1 MANSSVRIIVG
12 LSGGVDS
19 AVAALL
25 LREQGYDVE
34 GLFMVNWEEQDAYCT
49 TAADYQ
55 DARAVAR
62 ELAIPLHRVNFAQ
75 QYRAQVF
82 SYFLQEYRAGR
93 TPNPDVLCNREI
105 KFGLCSAY
113 VERLGGELFATG
125 HYARCGLSSDGPA
138 LYRAADRGKDQSYFL
153 HAVPR
158 ERFARVR
165 FPLGELSKDAVRER
179 ARRAGLPVCD
189 KPDSTG
195 ICFIGE
201 RPFADFLARYLPT
214 QPGPIETLR
223 GQRLGTHRG
232 LPFYTLGQRAGLELG
247 GARGFAEEPWYV
259 ADKQL
264 ERNALIVVQRHDSW
278 RLQAHAVRT
287 GAMHWLA
294 PPARA
299 FRAGV
304 KLRYRQAEQAA
315 RVEASEHGLWL
326 HFDEPQRAAT
336 AGQFAVLYQADRCLG
351 GAVIE
356 HAALECS
363 KAEQPAVAAASADRA
378 RPSGVA

>member
-1 MANSSVRIIVG
+1 MATSSVRIIVG

-25 LREQGYDVE
+25 LQEQGFDVE
-34 GLFMVNWEEQDAYCT
+34 GLFMVNWEEDDAYCT

-62 ELAIPLHRVNFAQ
+62 ELGIALHRVNFAQ
-75 QYRAQVF
+75 QYRSQVF

-113 VERLGGELFATG
+113 TDRLGGDAFATG
-125 HYARCGLSSDGPA
+125 HYARCAQTPDGPA
-138 LYRAADRGKDQSYFL
+138 LYRAVDEDKDQSYFL

-165 FPLGELSKDAVRER
+165 FPLGTLHKEEVRER

-201 RPFADFLARYLPT
+201 RPFAQFLARYLPSE
-214 QPGPIETLR
+214 PGPIETPQGR
-223 GQRLGTHRG
+223 RLGTHRG

-259 ADKQL
+259 ADKRP
-264 ERNALIVVQRHDSW
+264 ERNALIVVQRHDSRW
-278 RLQAHAVRT
+278 LETREVRT
-287 GAMHWLA
+287 GPMHWLA
-294 PPARA
+294 PPLSSFA
-299 FRAGV
+299 AGV
-304 KLRYRQAEQAA
+304 KLRYRQKDQPA
-315 RVEASEHGLWL
+315 RVETGDSDLRLRFEQ
-326 HFDEPQRAAT
+326 PQRAAT
-336 AGQFAVLYQADRCLG
+336 PGQFAVLYQADRCLG

-356 HAALECS
+356 HAAVDATAGECS
-363 KAEQPAVAAASADRA
+363 KAERPAKAERSV
-378 RPSGVA
+378 

>member
-1 MANSSVRIIVG
+1 MGASSVRVIVG

-25 LREQGYDVE
+25 LRQQGYDVE
-34 GLFMVNWEEQDAYCT
+34 GLFMVNWEEDDAYCT

-62 ELAIPLHRVNFAQ
+62 ELRIPLHRVNFAQ
-75 QYRAQVF
+75 AYRTQVF
-82 SYFLQEYRAGR
+82 SYFLQEYRVGR

-105 KFGLCSAY
+105 KFGLCSVYAD
-113 VERLGGELFATG
+113 RLGADLFATG
-125 HYARCGLSSDGPA
+125 HYARCELTDDGPA
-138 LYRAADRGKDQSYFL
+138 LYRALDHAKDQSYFL

-158 ERFARVR
+158 ERFARVK
-165 FPLGELSKDAVRER
+165 FPLGALCKDAVREH

-201 RPFADFLARYLPT
+201 RPFAEFLARYLPA
-214 QPGPIETLR
+214 QSGPIETLS

-232 LPFYTLGQRAGLELG
+232 LPFYTLGQRAGLEIG
-247 GARGFAEEPWYV
+247 GARGFPEEPWYV
-259 ADKQL
+259 ADKQP
-264 ERNALIVVQRHDSW
+264 ERNALIVVQRHDAQ
-278 RLQAHAVRT
+278 RLETRQVRT

-294 PPARA
+294 PARSQP
-299 FRAGV
+299 FTAGV
-304 KLRYRQAEQAA
+304 KLRYRQSDQPA
-315 RVEASEHGLWL
+315 RVTLSGESLRLDFE
-326 HFDEPQRAAT
+326 EPQRAAT
-336 AGQFAVLYQADRCLG
+336 AGQFAVLYDGDRCLG

-356 HAALECS
+356 QAAIDCPMPERQ
-363 KAEQPAVAAASADRA
+363 ATA
-378 RPSGVA
+378 